1 MPGPYTTE
9 IECPK
14 CNSKVN
20 ITLFSSLNVS
30 IDTESKEDLLR
41 GDINLFKCTGC
52 DHKAYVSIPFIYHD
66 MASQFCVQYFPFEYT
81 NEENFF
87 NNFMPDGKLFI
98 NLSGQNIECMQ
109 YMEDTHVVFS
119 MHELVQ
125 YVIFRDKLREA
136 RKGSIGNN

>member
-1 MPGPYTTE
+1 MSRHHPTE

-14 CNSKVN
+14 CNTNVN

-30 IDTESKEDLLR
+30 SSPESKEDLLK
-41 GDINLFKCTGC
+41 GKINLFQCSNC
-52 DHKAYVSIPFIYHD
+52 DHKAYVAIPFIYHD
-66 MASQFCVQYFPFEYT
+66 VESHFCVQYFPFESI

-87 NNFMPDGKLFI
+87 DNFMPDGKLFI

-136 RKGSIGNN
+136 KKGSIGNN